1 MRWYRTAIAL
11 FVSAVVV
18 CPAAFGQAGDVRS
31 RDAER
36 ERLQKMIETMQK
48 KAPGGQA
55 PAAPETLVR
64 GLPAV
69 SVCSES
75 EMKKAAEGAAMPLPR
90 DLTTII
96 VDGRKLRI
104 KNPAE
109 LVRPEF
115 EHPALFLPQGT
126 HFVRFH
132 EEGNP
137 ETQPEKATGPSAP
150 ISKEAFFSG
159 RYAAIRGLFSGEDGK
174 VSISKLAPNLW
185 EAKENFQSPLTP
197 HLLGNYHFSQAKFE
211 AAERKYWQAIRVDPC
226 FALSHLNLACLYAK
240 HSRDLRPR
248 AGVDFKAR
256 AADELHWAEE
266 FNVGDAFGVAQA
278 IAALR
283 QEMNIPPMPDVP
295 EFRLQDYQS
304 AEAMDAADRRAV
316 GVLNAAMKYLS
327 NDIERAKLVNNKAVY
342 FRYKQKNDLALGAY
356 KEAWR
361 VLGDAVKDP
370 AAREVALRILDNAA
384 ALCKTQWHGGNEEF
398 EIYKE
403 YMQRQWQG
411 R

>member
-1 MRWYRTAIAL
+1 MIL
-11 FVSAVVV
+11 GI

-36 ERLQKMIETMQK
+36 ERLQKLIETMQK
-48 KAPGGQA
+48 KSPGGQA
-55 PAAPETLVR
+55 PAAPETPVR
-64 GLPAV
+64 GLAAV
-69 SVCSES
+69 SVCPES
-75 EMKKAAEGAAMPLPR
+75 EMAKAAEAASLPLPR

-96 VDGRKLRI
+96 VDGRPLRI
-104 KNPAE
+104 KNPPE

-126 HFVRFH
+126 HFVRFQ
-132 EEGNP
+132 EQGNP
-137 ETQPEKATGPSAP
+137 ETQPEKANGPSVP
-150 ISKEAFFSG
+150 ITMEAFFSG
-159 RYAAIRGLFSGEDGK
+159 RYAAIRGLFSTEDGR

-197 HLLGNYHFSQAKFE
+197 HLLGNYYFSQQKFE
-211 AAERKYWQAIRVDPC
+211 AAERKYWQAIRVNPC

-240 HSRDLRPR
+240 HSRDMKPRP
-248 AGVDFKAR
+248 GVDFKVR
-256 AADELHWAEE
+256 AAEELHWAEQ
-266 FNVGDAFGVAQA
+266 FNVGDAFGVRLA

-283 QEMNIPPMPDVP
+283 EETGLPPPADAP

-304 AEAMDAADRRAV
+304 GEAMDAADRRAV
-316 GVLNAAMKYLS
+316 GVLNAAMKYLP
-327 NDIERAKLVNNKAVY
+327 NGIERAKLVNNKAVY

-370 AAREVALRILDNAA
+370 AAREVASRILDNAA
-384 ALCKTQWHGGNEEF
+384 ALCRTQWHGGNEEF